1 MLISASELTVPV
13 LLLQI
18 LIPSDPCSDATHEE
32 RMVVFDHG
40 EDFFSA
46 SNSGLMIVHAASGH

>member
-1 MLISASELTVPV
+1 MDCG
-13 LLLQI
+13 
-18 LIPSDPCSDATHEE
+18 PSTATHHPPEFHIPVPSNPCGDGNYE
-32 RMVVFDHG
+32 VRMVVFGHG